1 MDRKIWFKKIFNKYY
16 SNIRNYVYYLS
27 GDINLSEDIAQDTFL
42 RLWETDDINEN
53 TIKPFLFK
61 ISRNLYLN
69 QYKKNRI
76 KLKFINT
83 QYEKLELNSP
93 EYLLEYKE
101 YDERIQKVISN
112 LPTTC
117 RTYFLLNRMD
127 DMMYKDI
134 AISFGVSVKSVE
146 KQMSK
151 AIRILKKELNV
162 KI

>member
-1 MDRKIWFKKIFNKYY
+1 LDRKIWFKKIFNKYY

-61 ISRNLYLN
+61 ISKNLYLN

-101 YDERIQKVISN
+101 YDERVQRAISN

-127 DMMYKDI
+127 EMKYNDI
-134 AISFGVSVKSVE
+134 ATSFGVSVKAVE

-151 AIRILKKELNV
+151 AIRLLKKEINY

>member
-1 MDRKIWFKKIFNKYY
+1 MSIPLY
-16 SNIRNYVYYLS
+16 
-27 GDINLSEDIAQDTFL
+27 
-42 RLWETDDINEN
+42 
-53 TIKPFLFK
+53 LFK

-112 LPTTC
+112 LPTPC

-151 AIRILKKELNV
+151 AIRILKKEINK